1 MDAKGSSNTVAGGR
15 WRRIAAATLVMAG
28 MSGPLLGFSPAG
40 AQESGTLSTAA
51 ITPAD
56 AAVYA
61 EILLDPE
68 GEQLQQLDDLLLR
81 LGSEDSII
89 ESLGDVNTSGSSTV
103 DLTGAE
109 AALVLLPAALESQDA
124 GSVVSDGL
132 SGDTDAILENVGMA
146 TDTTEGVVLLLKPTD
161 LDAAVD
167 AVEAELVDKA
177 GTAGDVESET
187 VDGVEIRSVPARD
200 TDDGQAYAV
209 VNDIVVFGT
218 VPSDVSPFIGAS
230 SGGSLAESES
240 FQTASDLLPDERAVF
255 AFLNGGAFIDAL
267 AASED
272 EDVQMVTDLAEEL
285 GNLNLDQGLAVVAEE
300 NGLRVET
307 VQVPRDGA
315 TPDAEAGGLA
325 SDLTV
330 ADRVPAD
337 TVLYVNGFNLGQTAL
352 LEGVAL
358 LVVSALAGASGDD
371 TLPVDATPAA
381 EPVASPV
388 GDDVDALYEAAAETI
403 GVNLKTDFLDTL
415 NGEYAFALWGV
426 DVEDPAN
433 IGAILTSDVSDV
445 AALDGTLSFISLF
458 VTAGAGGQASVATR
472 TVGDAEVKN
481 VVLGDPAAPISIDYG
496 IVDEELLIGV
506 GDGVD
511 TYVNGPDASLA
522 SDATY
527 QETLG
532 LLPTE
537 YDGVFYTDLA
547 ALTELSTELEGATA
561 GLSTQDAS
569 EECAAYADQA
579 EAQDAY
585 DADQSTNFELDQDFD
600 GEACEDYFVSTDAT
614 PIAEAVADVPVDALA
629 MVSYKQDGYAFTSS
643 ILTLTDES

>member
-1 MDAKGSSNTVAGGR
+1 
-15 WRRIAAATLVMAG
+15 MAG

-415 NGEYAFALWGV
+415 NGEYTFALWGV

-614 PIAEAVADVPVDALA
+614 PIAEAVAEVPVDALA

>member
-1 MDAKGSSNTVAGGR
+1 
-15 WRRIAAATLVMAG
+15 MAG